1 MITGVISN
9 KKLNQI
15 LTELFIRARKLN
27 HSTALSHKLFS
38 QHQTLLDQTV
48 HIFLVMKIP
57 NKPGIQQIAFDN
69 SRFYKFLQKMYCKT
83 TFFFSD

>member
-27 HSTALSHKLFS
+27 HSTALSHKRFS

-48 HIFLVMKIP
+48 HIF
-57 NKPGIQQIAFDN
+57 
-69 SRFYKFLQKMYCKT
+69 
-83 TFFFSD
+83 